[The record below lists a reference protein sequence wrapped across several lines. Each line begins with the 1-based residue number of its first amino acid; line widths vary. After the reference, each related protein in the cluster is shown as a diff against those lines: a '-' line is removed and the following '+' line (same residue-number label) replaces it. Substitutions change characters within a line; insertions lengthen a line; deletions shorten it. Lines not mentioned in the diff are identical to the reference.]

1 MNNDSQKNKVAPF
14 AFRRKRRRLASRNT
28 SIQSNDDGNVT
39 NLNHTP
45 RRKIESDEF
54 DFEASLC
61 SSPSSINVGIKN
73 TDPERLKSPQKLKL
87 SRRRIQNSQCLLDRL
102 YIRSISR
109 IKDPCMLCKHRQEKD
124 FRAEWFP
131 EYNRF
136 LPFRCLM
143 TSPNDAILALDR
155 SGSFAIAIGDGRR
168 FLMNS
173 IEAESQSSS
182 HSALDPCISFRL
194 YGKLQNFIMIGIA
207 CKYTNKVLYK
217 RFLPMLAWNKVI

>member
-1 MNNDSQKNKVAPF
+1 MDVRDKSYDSEKNRVAHF

-28 SIQSNDDGNVT
+28 SIQSNDENVT
-39 NLNHTP
+39 KLIDSP
-45 RRKIESDEF
+45 RRQMDGDEF

-73 TDPERLKSPQKLKL
+73 TNPERLQSPQKMKL
-87 SRRRIQNSQCLLDRL
+87 LRRRRIQNSQCLLDRL

-109 IKDPCMLCKHRQEKD
+109 IKDPCMLCKQRQEKD
-124 FRAEWFP
+124 CRAEWFP

-168 FLMNS
+168 VIMNP
-173 IEAESQSSS
+173 IEAESQSTSS
-182 HSALDPCISFRL
+182 LNTLDPCISFRL
-194 YGKLQNFIMIGIA
+194 YGKLQYSI
-207 CKYTNKVLYK
+207 
-217 RFLPMLAWNKVI
+217 